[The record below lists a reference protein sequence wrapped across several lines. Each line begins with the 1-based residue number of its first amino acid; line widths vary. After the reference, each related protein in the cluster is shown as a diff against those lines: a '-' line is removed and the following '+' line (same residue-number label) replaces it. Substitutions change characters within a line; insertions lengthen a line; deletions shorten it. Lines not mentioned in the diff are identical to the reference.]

1 MSSPSWSI
9 DIHCLANS
17 VSSQLVTGSPMVFP
31 MEIGA
36 MAPGYINLGRVE
48 DLGSADPAER
58 SVEAMQR
65 RAWEVLDEAWR
76 LGLRYFEPWK
86 RAKVAKVEIGDGTKL
101 YRAVVELM
109 FFDAHGILM
118 RFWWDSNALWDFHGI
133 YDQEWAWWWHLMVDL
148 VIAGFHQAF
157 YGEIMVRKTGDRWPN
172 TIRGNLGVKI

>member
-1 MSSPSWSI
+1 
-9 DIHCLANS
+9 
-17 VSSQLVTGSPMVFP
+17 

-36 MAPGYINLGRVE
+36 TAPGYINLGRVE

-86 RAKVAKVEIGDGTKL
+86 RAKVAKL

-109 FFDAHGILM
+109 FFDVHGILM
-118 RFWWDSNALWDFHGI
+118 RF
-133 YDQEWAWWWHLMVDL
+133 
-148 VIAGFHQAF
+148 
-157 YGEIMVRKTGDRWPN
+157 
-172 TIRGNLGVKI
+172 